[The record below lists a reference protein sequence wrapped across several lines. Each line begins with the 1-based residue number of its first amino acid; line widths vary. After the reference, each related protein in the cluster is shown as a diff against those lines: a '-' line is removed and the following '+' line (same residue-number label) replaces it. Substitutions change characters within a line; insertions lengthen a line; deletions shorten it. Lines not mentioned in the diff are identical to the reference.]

1 MDKKALPFAS
11 YEWKIAWRY
20 LRAKRA
26 EGGVSVMTWISLI
39 GITLAVFAL
48 VATLSVRS
56 GFRTEIVDTILG
68 ANSHITLYKA
78 PSQDQYGNVSRTFK
92 DYDEIASKL
101 LSLPSVKGSAPLI
114 RSQIMATFDNR
125 NTGLEVFGISYENLL
140 RLDRIAKPED
150 FEGDMNDFKNGI
162 AIGSGVAREL
172 GVKVGDSIKLISPNG
187 VRTAFG
193 TSPRVKQFKIVYIF
207 TAGRYDIDRTRSY
220 LPFNVAQEYFNRE
233 GSADEIEILLNNPS
247 NLTEATSQ
255 IENVVAP
262 DVQLWTWRDASSS
275 FLRALEIEDNVMFVL
290 M

>member
-1 MDKKALPFAS
+1 MVTHTRIQNQFFQGSKSRCRFNITDLLSKKETTFLIKGHIIGQQSTSFAS

-92 DYDEIASKL
+92 DYDEIASNL

-125 NTGLEVFGISYENLL
+125 NTGLEVFGISYE
-140 RLDRIAKPED
+140 
-150 FEGDMNDFKNGI
+150 
-162 AIGSGVAREL
+162 
-172 GVKVGDSIKLISPNG
+172 
-187 VRTAFG
+187 TC
-193 TSPRVKQFKIVYIF
+193 
-207 TAGRYDIDRTRSY
+207 
-220 LPFNVAQEYFNRE
+220 
-233 GSADEIEILLNNPS
+233 
-247 NLTEATSQ
+247 
-255 IENVVAP
+255 
-262 DVQLWTWRDASSS
+262 
-275 FLRALEIEDNVMFVL
+275 FVL
-290 M
+290 IELQSQKNSKVI

>member
-1 MDKKALPFAS
+1 MDNKALPFAR

-92 DYDEIASKL
+92 DYDEIASNL

-140 RLDRIAKPED
+140 RLDRIAKPEE

-172 GVKVGDSIKLISPNG
+172 GVKVGDSIKLISPN
-187 VRTAFG
+187 
-193 TSPRVKQFKIVYIF
+193 
-207 TAGRYDIDRTRSY
+207 
-220 LPFNVAQEYFNRE
+220 
-233 GSADEIEILLNNPS
+233 
-247 NLTEATSQ
+247 
-255 IENVVAP
+255 
-262 DVQLWTWRDASSS
+262 
-275 FLRALEIEDNVMFVL
+275 
-290 M
+290 